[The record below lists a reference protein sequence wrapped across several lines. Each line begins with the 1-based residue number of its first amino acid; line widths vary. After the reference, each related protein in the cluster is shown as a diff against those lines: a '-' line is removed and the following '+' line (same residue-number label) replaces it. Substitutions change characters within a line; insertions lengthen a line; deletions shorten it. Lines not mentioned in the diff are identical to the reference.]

1 MTSAEIQALEQ
12 KAKRLIAA
20 SKYIAAFKCVQQVIY
35 FKTSQAVSKTEKASV
50 IQYVVETS
58 KFFNQ
63 FGMDLL
69 NHQQHKECQRLFGAV
84 LTLLK

>member
-1 MTSAEIQALEQ
+1 MADSEIQVLEQ

-20 SKYIAAFKCVQQVIY
+20 SKYIAAFKCVQQVIN
-35 FKTSQAVSKTEKASV
+35 FKATQAASKADRASV
-50 IQYVVETS
+50 VQYVVETS

-69 NHQQHKECQRLFGAV
+69 NHQ
-84 LTLLK
+84 